1 MKMRYL
7 INFNEFFSDKLKNF
21 KNYIKVEC
29 LISYNWSY

>member
-21 KNYIKVEC
+21 KNYIIVEC
-29 LISYNWSY
+29 RISYNWSY